1 MKTGNPRNSAAGAV
15 SFLPECCSPGHEPM
29 AAFPLQLACVRPA
42 VESEAAIM
50 VSNCGATVVRLGAHR
65 RATKVVTSF
74 ETKVVDSAVE
84 AAATMVV
91 SGG

>member
-1 MKTGNPRNSAAGAV
+1 
-15 SFLPECCSPGHEPM
+15 M

-42 VESEAAIM
+42 VESEEAIM
-50 VSNCGATVVRLGAHR
+50 VSNCGATVAGLGAHR

-84 AAATMVV
+84 AATTMVV